1 MPRAK
6 IVCTIGP
13 ASDSPEVLEALVR
26 RGMDVARVNFSH
38 GTHEEHAA
46 NIRRIREISQ
56 RTGRAVAILQ
66 DLAGI
71 KLRLGDI
78 AAGTVRLENGAPFTL
93 TNRAVPGD
101 AREASIA
108 YPDLPKSVRPGDK
121 LLLADGDIELEA
133 VETNDRDIVCR
144 VVSGGAISSHKGINL
159 PTRSIDAP
167 SLTEKDRKDLAFG
180 IEQGVDFVAL
190 SFVRKAGNVLDARR
204 FIEGLGASIPLIS
217 KIEKHEALSN
227 IDEIL
232 AASDGIMVARG
243 DLGVETPLQHVPLL
257 QKMLISK
264 ANRAGKPV
272 ITATQMLRSMV
283 DCPRPT
289 RAEAADVANAILDG
303 TDAVMMSEETAS
315 GRYPV
320 ESLDMM
326 LRIAEDAETAFPFDV
341 WRERIS
347 ETGVQSLQEAVADA
361 ACTLADDM
369 GAAAIVTC
377 TQSGSAARLVARHR
391 PRQPILALTPL
402 PETCLRLSLVW
413 GVTPVRIETP
423 RSTDELMDRVPG
435 IAVASGHVKTGD
447 RIVITAGIPV
457 GVSGSTNTIKAAVV
471 GG

>member
-1 MPRAK
+1 
-6 IVCTIGP
+6 
-13 ASDSPEVLEALVR
+13 
-26 RGMDVARVNFSH
+26 MDLARLNFSH
-38 GTHEEHAA
+38 GTQEEHAA
-46 NIRRIREISQ
+46 NIRAIREIS
-56 RTGRAVAILQ
+56 RRAGRAVAILQ

-78 AAGTVRLENGAPFTL
+78 AAGNVWLEPGARFTL
-93 TNRAVPGD
+93 TNRPVPGD
-101 AREASIA
+101 EHEASIA

-133 VETNDRDIVCR
+133 LDTDEREIRCR
-144 VVSGGAISSHKGINL
+144 VVSGGVISSHKGINL

-167 SLTEKDRKDLAFG
+167 SLTEKDQKDLAFG
-180 IEQGVDFVAL
+180 IAQGVDFVAL
-190 SFVRKAGNVLDARR
+190 SFVRRAQNVSDARS
-204 FIEGLGASIPLIS
+204 FIESRGAAIPLIA
-217 KIEKHEALSN
+217 KIEKHEALTN

-232 AASDGIMVARG
+232 AAADGIMVARG

-257 QKMLISK
+257 QKMLIAK

-315 GRYPV
+315 GRYPL

-326 LRIAEDAETAFPFDV
+326 VRIAQDAETAFPYDV

-347 ETGVQSLQEAVADA
+347 EEGVQSLQEAVADA

-369 GAAAIVTC
+369 GAAAIVVC
-377 TQSGSAARLVARHR
+377 TQSGAAARLVARHR
-391 PRQPILALTPL
+391 PRQPILAMTPL
-402 PETCLRLSLVW
+402 PETCLGLSLVW
-413 GVTPVRIETP
+413 GVLPIRIDAP
-423 RSTDELMDRVPG
+423 KSTDELMDRVPG
-435 IAVASGHVKTGD
+435 IAVATGHVRTGD

-471 GG
+471 A

>member
-13 ASDSPEVLEALVR
+13 ASNSPAVLEHLVR
-26 RGMDVARVNFSH
+26 SGMNVARLNFSH
-38 GTHEEHAA
+38 ATHEEHAA
-46 NIRRIREISQ
+46 NIRAIREISD
-56 RTGRAVAILQ
+56 REGRAVAILQ

-71 KLRLGDI
+71 KLRLGDV
-78 AAGTVRLENGAPFTL
+78 AAGSVRLEAGARFTL

-101 AREASIA
+101 AHEASVD

-121 LLLADGDIELEA
+121 LLLSDGDIELEA
-133 VETNDRDIVCR
+133 VETNDQDIVCR
-144 VVSGGAISSHKGINL
+144 VISGGVISSHKGINL

-180 IEQGVDFVAL
+180 IAQGVDFVAL
-190 SFVRKAGNVLDARR
+190 SFVRQAGNVTDARG
-204 FIEGLGASIPLIS
+204 FIESRGASIPLIA
-217 KIEKHEALSN
+217 KIEKHEALKN
-227 IDEIL
+227 IDGIL

-257 QKMLISK
+257 QKMLIAK

-303 TDAVMMSEETAS
+303 TDAVMLSEETAS

-326 LRIAEDAETAFPFDV
+326 VRIAEDAETAFPYDV
-341 WRERIS
+341 WRERITS
-347 ETGVQSLQEAVADA
+347 TGVQSLQEAVADA

-369 GAAAIVTC
+369 EAAAIVAC

-413 GVTPVRIETP
+413 GVAPIRIDP
-423 RSTDELMDRVPG
+423 SRSTDELMDRVPG
-435 IAVASGHVKTGD
+435 IAVATGHVKTGD

-457 GVSGSTNTIKAAVV
+457 GVSGSTNTIKASVV
-471 GG
+471 E

>member
-13 ASDSPEVLEALVR
+13 ASNSPAVLEHLVR
-26 RGMDVARVNFSH
+26 SGMNVARLNFSH

-46 NIRRIREISQ
+46 NIRAIREISDSS
-56 RTGRAVAILQ
+56 GRAVAILQ

-78 AAGTVRLENGAPFTL
+78 AGGSVRLEAGARFTL
-93 TNRAVPGD
+93 TNRPVPGD

-133 VETNDRDIVCR
+133 LETNDRDIVCR
-144 VVSGGAISSHKGINL
+144 VVSGGMISSHKGINL

-167 SLTEKDRKDLAFG
+167 SLTEKDLKDLAFG
-180 IEQGVDFVAL
+180 IAQGVDFVAL
-190 SFVRKAGNVLDARR
+190 SFVRRAGNVSDARR
-204 FIEGLGASIPLIS
+204 FIESCGASIPLIA
-217 KIEKHEALSN
+217 KIEKHEALGN
-227 IDEIL
+227 IDGIL
-232 AASDGIMVARG
+232 DASDGIMVARG

-257 QKMLISK
+257 QKMLIAK

-303 TDAVMMSEETAS
+303 TDAVMLSEETAS

-326 LRIAEDAETAFPFDV
+326 VRIAEDAETAFPYDV
-341 WRERIS
+341 WRERI
-347 ETGVQSLQEAVADA
+347 TAAGVQSLQEAVADA

-369 GAAAIVTC
+369 GAAAIVAC

-402 PETCLRLSLVW
+402 PETCLGLSLVW
-413 GVTPVRIETP
+413 GVAPIRIEP
-423 RSTDELMDRVPG
+423 SRSTDELMDRVPG
-435 IAVASGHVKTGD
+435 IALASGHVKTGD

-471 GG
+471 E

>member
-1 MPRAK
+1 
-6 IVCTIGP
+6 
-13 ASDSPEVLEALVR
+13 
-26 RGMDVARVNFSH
+26 MDVARLNFSH
-38 GTHEEHAA
+38 GTQEEHAA
-46 NIRRIREISQ
+46 NIRRIREIS
-56 RTGRAVAILQ
+56 RRAGRAVAILQ

-71 KLRLGDI
+71 KLRLGEI
-78 AAGTVRLENGAPFTL
+78 AAGTVRLEPGASFTL
-93 TNRAVPGD
+93 TNRPVAGD
-101 AREASIA
+101 QHEASIA

-133 VETNDRDIVCR
+133 VDTNERDIRCR
-144 VVSGGAISSHKGINL
+144 VVSGGVISSHKGINL

-167 SLTEKDRKDLAFG
+167 SLTEKDQKDLAFG
-180 IEQGVDFVAL
+180 IEQRVDFVAL
-190 SFVRKAGNVLDARR
+190 SFVRQARNVSDARG
-204 FIEGLGASIPLIS
+204 FIESRGTSIPLIA
-217 KIEKHEALSN
+217 KIEKHEALTN

-257 QKMLISK
+257 QKMLIAK

-326 LRIAEDAETAFPFDV
+326 VRIAQDAETAFPYDV

-347 ETGVQSLQEAVADA
+347 EEGVQSLQEAVADA

-369 GAAAIVTC
+369 GAAAIVVC

-402 PETCLRLSLVW
+402 PETCLGLSLVW
-413 GVTPVRIETP
+413 GVFPILIEP
-423 RSTDELMDRVPG
+423 PKSTDELMDRVPG
-435 IAVASGHVKTGD
+435 IAVATGHVQKGD

-457 GVSGSTNTIKAAVV
+457 GVSGSTNTIKASVV
-471 GG
+471 E